1 MMPPALRLVPSNPM
15 NRVLMAVLC
24 FEAIC
29 CGLAIPGMI
38 QVSSVSVATAFILG
52 GLALLLCLAAAGT
65 LRRPYGWPLAWAAQ
79 VACVALGFVVEMMFA
94 VGGMFLLL
102 FVITFVLGKRLE
114 ARTAG

>member
-1 MMPPALRLVPSNPM
+1 MRLVPTNPM

-38 QVSSVSVATAFILG
+38 QVSSVSVALAFTLG
-52 GLALLLCLAAAGT
+52 GLTLVLCLAAAGT
-65 LRRPYGWPLAWAAQ
+65 LRRPVGWVLAWAAQ

-114 ARTAG
+114 ARTAA

>member
-1 MMPPALRLVPSNPM
+1 VTLVPTNPM
-15 NRVLMAVLC
+15 NRVLMAILL

-38 QVSSVSVATAFILG
+38 QVSNTSV
-52 GLALLLCLAAAGT
+52 GLAFGLGCVAMLLCIAAAGT
-65 LRRPYGWPLAWAAQ
+65 LRMPVGWVLAWTAQ
-79 VACVALGFVVEMMFA
+79 LACVGLGFVVDTMFA

-102 FVITFVLGKRLE
+102 FVISFVLGRRLQT

>member
-1 MMPPALRLVPSNPM
+1 MRLVPTNPM
-15 NRVLMAVLC
+15 NRVLMAVLS

-38 QVSSVSVATAFILG
+38 QVSSVSVPLAFTLG
-52 GLALLLCLAAAGT
+52 GLALALCLAAAGT
-65 LRRPYGWPLAWAAQ
+65 LRRPFGWVLAWAAQ
-79 VACVALGFVVEMMFA
+79 AACVALGFAVDMMFA

-114 ARTAG
+114 ARTVT

>member
-1 MMPPALRLVPSNPM
+1 MLRTGNPM
-15 NRVLMAVLC
+15 NR
-24 FEAIC
+24 AISLALLFQIVVFV
-29 CGLAIPGMI
+29 LAIPGMI

-79 VACVALGFVVEMMFA
+79 VACVALGFVVAMMFA
-94 VGGMFLLL
+94 VGGVFLLL

-114 ARTAG
+114 ARTVG